1 MGSMILFQEIKSKS
15 LTIDE
20 IVPKW
25 AAKISTIWEEGF
37 PIPLSLQWW
46 RCYFSLDSPAK
57 CIIGEAH
64 GYSSH
69 YENECSICDSIGWD
83 FGHSFLMRSNNDFM
97 ANVEKFVDHWNEI
110 HIPYER

>member
-1 MGSMILFQEIKSKS
+1 MILFQEIKSKS

-46 RCYFSLDSPAK
+46 RWYFSLDSPAK

-83 FGHSFLMRSNNDFM
+83 FGHSFLIRSKNDFM
-97 ANVEKFVDHWNEI
+97 ANVEKFVAHWNQI